1 MLLLRNIFFNWCNSV
16 YIRDTHRSAYVSSRY
31 GGVIIKKVKLQV
43 ERERGQL
50 EEKDDYSIESKS
62 KITVIELF
70 SELRYIIYMR

>member
-1 MLLLRNIFFNWCNSV
+1 
-16 YIRDTHRSAYVSSRY
+16 
-31 GGVIIKKVKLQV
+31 LQV